1 MFHLFIHPMKKY
13 FKSLS
18 LESVLLN
25 FLLGMFIVEFFI
37 ALAEGQYIRAL
48 EHFTAAV
55 LTANIILKN
64 KTITNYVNLT
74 NYYELLV
81 ASYDEIRDHRVT
93 LIARLKETVE
103 ARNLEIVQL
112 TTALSNE
119 RKNKAKKLPK
129 ESK

>member
-1 MFHLFIHPMKKY
+1 
-13 FKSLS
+13 
-18 LESVLLN
+18 
-25 FLLGMFIVEFFI
+25 MFIIEFFI

-48 EHFTAAV
+48 EQFTGAV
-55 LTANIILKN
+55 LCANIILKN
-64 KTITNYVNLT
+64 KAITNYVNLT
-74 NYYELLV
+74 TSYQLLI